1 MYSSRQPIYA
11 LKALVKFTVICLV
24 LIGTS
29 LFAESEIMTFIGK
42 DRAHVVKQW
51 GPAYTTAYTSD
62 REILTYPQGR
72 IFLSNGI
79 VVEVGAPLTSTSA
92 AGKLPRYTQTDKP
105 TPTKRP
111 TKTPNAQTSVATPR
125 AMDPIPTIT
134 PPPYSSIPQTSSA
147 SARATSAANQQP
159 SPYDEPPNPLASVTK
174 MLVNAAIIL
183 ALLGGVLAGLKFWSE
198 KLIAKRRDPFR
209 PTGVFPTAEKP
220 TPKADGAFPSRSA
233 VPIRTQLDAKLLDEL
248 DWLLFEDLTA
258 EYFRQEGYRAD
269 LSRMGADGG
278 IDIYLHRCGEP
289 RPFAYVQC
297 KAWGSQQVGV
307 EPMRALYGVMAAAG
321 IKDGYFVCI
330 GEFSSDARA
339 FAQANNIQLITGE
352 FFVARFNRFPEYE
365 RARILT
371 RITQGDYTTPS
382 CAKCGTKMVVKDFSG
397 RDNWCCPRYPK
408 CRSKPIAV
416 RKRNLSP

>member
-1 MYSSRQPIYA
+1 MEPSGQSKHAINT
-11 LKALVKFTVICLV
+11 LVKLSVIWVV
-24 LIGTS
+24 LICPS

-79 VVEVGAPLTSTSA
+79 VIEVGAPLTSTSA
-92 AGKLPRYTQTDKP
+92 AGKLPRYSQTDKTAP
-105 TPTKRP
+105 AKRP
-111 TKTPNAQTSVATPR
+111 TQTPTVQTNVAPPR
-125 AMDPIPTIT
+125 PTVPVTTIT
-134 PPPYSSIPQTSSA
+134 PRPYPSTSQPLS
-147 SARATSAANQQP
+147 TSTRETAGANQQP
-159 SPYDEPPNPLASVTK
+159 SPYDEPPNPLGSVTK
-174 MLVNAAIIL
+174 TLFNAAIIL
-183 ALLGGVLAGLKFWSE
+183 ALLGGVMVGLKIWAE
-198 KLIAKRRDPFR
+198 KFVARRRDPFM
-209 PTGVFPTAEKP
+209 PTGVFPTVEKHP
-220 TPKADGAFPSRSA
+220 SNTGGVFPSRSTA
-233 VPIRTQLDAKLLDEL
+233 PIRTQLDTKLLDEL

-258 EYFRQEGYRAD
+258 ELFRQEGYRAD

-278 IDIYLHRCGEP
+278 VDIYLHRAGEP

-297 KAWGSQQVGV
+297 KAWGSQLIGV
-307 EPMRALYGVMAAAG
+307 EPMRALYGVMASAG
-321 IKDGYFVCI
+321 IKEGYFVCI

-339 FAQANNIQLITGE
+339 FAQSNNIQLITGE
-352 FFVARFNRFPEYE
+352 LFVARFNRLPESE
-365 RARILT
+365 RTRILT

-397 RDNWCCPRYPK
+397 RGNWCCPRYPK

-416 RKRNLSP
+416 RKQNVV

>member
-1 MYSSRQPIYA
+1 MEPSRQPNYA
-11 LKALVKFTVICLV
+11 LNRVIQITILWLA

-29 LFAESEIMTFIGK
+29 LSADSEIMTFIGK
-42 DRAHVVKQW
+42 SRAHVVKQW
-51 GPAYTTAYTSD
+51 GPAYTTAYTAD

-79 VVEVGAPLTSTSA
+79 VIEVGAPLTSTTA
-92 AGKLPRYTQTDKP
+92 AGKLPRYSNTEPSTPAQRP
-105 TPTKRP
+105 TPLP
-111 TKTPNAQTSVATPR
+111 TLQTRTFTPSGS
-125 AMDPIPTIT
+125 
-134 PPPYSSIPQTSSA
+134 PPLGSPSIPPTSPQVQPSQP
-147 SARATSAANQQP
+147 AREPQAVTNSHA
-159 SPYDEPPNPLASVTK
+159 SPYDEPPNPLAGVIHTLLRTSV
-174 MLVNAAIIL
+174 IL
-183 ALLGGVLAGLKFWSE
+183 ALLGGILVGLKIWSE
-198 KLIAKRRDPFR
+198 RLAAKRRDPFM
-209 PTGVFPTAEKP
+209 PSGVFPTSEKQTP
-220 TPKADGAFPSRSA
+220 TADGVFPARSTTP
-233 VPIRTQLDAKLLDEL
+233 VRTQLDAKLLDEL

-278 IDIYLHRCGEP
+278 VDIYLHRTGEP

-297 KAWGSQQVGV
+297 KAWGSRYIGV

-339 FAQANNIQLITGE
+339 FAQANNIQMITGE
-352 FFVARFNRFPEYE
+352 LFVARFNRFPDSE
-365 RARILT
+365 RTRILT

-382 CAKCGTKMVVKDFSG
+382 CAKCGTKMVIKEFSG

-408 CRSKPIAV
+408 CRSTTIAV
-416 RKRNLSP
+416 RKR